1 MGDCILRSSA
11 AGGKE
16 NSMYFDQVEFGKRVK
31 ELRRLRGYT
40 QESLAERLS
49 ISHVH
54 ENLIENGK
62 HGCSV
67 DLIMEIASV
76 FHVSLDYL
84 MTGEEF
90 DHAEARNRLL
100 TMAGELMAMAKD
112 A

>member
-1 MGDCILRSSA
+1 
-11 AGGKE
+11 
-16 NSMYFDQVEFGKRVK
+16 MYFDQVEFGKRVK

-112 A
+112 T